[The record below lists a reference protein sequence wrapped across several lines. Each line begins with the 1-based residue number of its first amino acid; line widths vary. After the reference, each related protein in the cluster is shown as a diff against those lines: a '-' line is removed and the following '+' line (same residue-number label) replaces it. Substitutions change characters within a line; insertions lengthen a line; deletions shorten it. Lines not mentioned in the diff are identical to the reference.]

1 MTDSEATQLGIFEAA
16 EPAQYE
22 AESEPEPEPEPES
35 DIDASADR
43 PTPPPMDIAADA
55 DHDHDEA
62 EVIDG
67 TDSIN
72 AHYRQDGISDVYQT
86 LGEIAG
92 TGYAIGNH
100 DFVGWYRERRYPRQE
115 ARPLILSEEWGTI
128 REKLDRVVYAT
139 ISYAPTEFHM
149 DSWEPFE
156 WGSGG
161 REWEYETPT
170 PNYDDITAIAPFA
183 DIDLADDVKHDRP
196 DGDIPKD
203 KIEAALSQ
211 YIEAFAELASSRKHV
226 FALDSVGG
234 AYVMIAPS
242 STAPIAEHF
251 SPADRRLI
259 YSDMMDRLNE
269 WLGDVRDDV
278 VSNIPETEGTFTP
291 DKLNNKNRL
300 FKAPLSVHSSLNGV
314 VTPIDPTEPSYDYTP
329 LTAVD
334 SDLMAKTT
342 RWAEDYTG
350 DHTAAIDGI
359 VSVLWADVYDESDS
373 WEAALATVADQLK
386 EDEANTPSGT
396 TADDADDT
404 DHSQRPNPSD
414 VDKTADK
421 QVVFDAI
428 DDIEPEA
435 VVRDL
440 CNEWNVGSRTPPRFS
455 PGYRDSSSGTS
466 CFVNNEGKIVDL
478 DDSIKAMDIV
488 TYAAREYQIIGID
501 DTATGGDWWQAV
513 DELRDLGYHIP
524 RYVGDDD
531 ISDYYGYPIAETARA
546 NDYGEPFED
555 DIALLR
561 TCLRLRDDYDALS
574 NATPPYAAL
583 VAIAN
588 VFDLLMANSKEGIL
602 GDSGYRYA
610 REIYTELTLDNLS
623 DELGD

>member
-1 MTDSEATQLGIFEAA
+1 MTDSEATQLGIFEAFEA
-16 EPAQYE
+16 AQDE
-22 AESEPEPEPEPES
+22 AESEPEPEPES
-35 DIDASADR
+35 DIDTSADR
-43 PTPPPMDIAADA
+43 PTPPPMDISD
-55 DHDHDEA
+55 DHDEA

-100 DFVGWYRERRYPRQE
+100 DFVGWYRERKYPRQE
-115 ARPLILSEEWGTI
+115 ARPWILSEEWGTI

-139 ISYAPTEFHM
+139 ISYAPAEFHM

-183 DIDLADDVKHDRP
+183 DIDLADDAKHDRP
-196 DGDIPKD
+196 DGDIPKG

-211 YIEAFAELASSRKHV
+211 YIEAFAELAGSREHV

-359 VSVLWADVYDESDS
+359 VSVL
-373 WEAALATVADQLK
+373 
-386 EDEANTPSGT
+386 
-396 TADDADDT
+396 
-404 DHSQRPNPSD
+404 
-414 VDKTADK
+414 
-421 QVVFDAI
+421 
-428 DDIEPEA
+428 
-435 VVRDL
+435 
-440 CNEWNVGSRTPPRFS
+440 
-455 PGYRDSSSGTS
+455 
-466 CFVNNEGKIVDL
+466 
-478 DDSIKAMDIV
+478 
-488 TYAAREYQIIGID
+488 
-501 DTATGGDWWQAV
+501 
-513 DELRDLGYHIP
+513 
-524 RYVGDDD
+524 
-531 ISDYYGYPIAETARA
+531 
-546 NDYGEPFED
+546 
-555 DIALLR
+555 
-561 TCLRLRDDYDALS
+561 
-574 NATPPYAAL
+574 
-583 VAIAN
+583 
-588 VFDLLMANSKEGIL
+588 
-602 GDSGYRYA
+602 
-610 REIYTELTLDNLS
+610 
-623 DELGD
+623 